1 MICSKHF
8 KFFFFFNEFQLVI
21 FLIINEPKLAV
32 LITPETWDEMKDQ
45 KGHVYTLTQVNKAA
59 EELYRQAF
67 IALELI
73 LLTQWCRK
81 Y

>member
-1 MICSKHF
+1 
-8 KFFFFFNEFQLVI
+8 
-21 FLIINEPKLAV
+21 
-32 LITPETWDEMKDQ
+32 MKDQ